1 METCFNYCDKDH
13 GYFSSDERRYV
24 SKIRKLKEK
33 YPEQVRIIAEP
44 EGNDGCIYCELPTT
58 WFSIRP
64 PRKLDLTD
72 EQREKSRV
80 RMMQMREH
88 GQIRAVNTA
97 KKDHLPLS
105 GASNV

>member
-1 METCFNYCDKDH
+1 METCFNYTEKEH

-44 EGNDGCIYCELPTT
+44 EDNDGCIYCELPTS
-58 WFSIRP
+58 WLKIVPKRV
-64 PRKLDLTD
+64 LTE
-72 EQREKSRV
+72 EQRAKSVERGKHLASIT
-80 RMMQMREH
+80 RKRNEE
-88 GQIRAVNTA
+88 TA

-105 GASNV
+105 GTSNV